1 MKQQDRSNV
10 LEGLRELLTIENHY
24 SRKENLLFPYL
35 EKNGITAPPKVM
47 WGVDD
52 EIRAEIKNAI
62 EVVESD
68 AELKNETKEIVS
80 DALVRVDEMIFKEEN
95 ILLPMAIET
104 LSEDEW
110 YAIYRESDQIGYTL
124 INQDAKW
131 EPVREDVGIK
141 AVSLPESISK
151 EQIRF
156 ETGVVSIKEMELM
169 LNHLPFDITFVDKDD
184 TVKYFSHGKERILK
198 GLRLLSAEKSLI
210 VIHLVVFISS
220 KKSLLILKQERRM

>member
-1 MKQQDRSNV
+1 MDVHAAVFKGLIEDIHKEITVQSFEKPGHPVHTFKQENRAIEDLINNKIKPALKQQDRSNV

-80 DALVRVDEMIFKEEN
+80 DALVRADEMIFKEEN
-95 ILLPMAIET
+95 IL
-104 LSEDEW
+104 
-110 YAIYRESDQIGYTL
+110 YRWLLKHFQRTNGTQFTE
-124 INQDAKW
+124 K
-131 EPVREDVGIK
+131 V
-141 AVSLPESISK
+141 
-151 EQIRF
+151 IR
-156 ETGVVSIKEMELM
+156 
-169 LNHLPFDITFVDKDD
+169 
-184 TVKYFSHGKERILK
+184 
-198 GLRLLSAEKSLI
+198 
-210 VIHLVVFISS
+210 
-220 KKSLLILKQERRM
+220 